1 MFASPKAKPLLIGL
15 GVTALAALS
24 SRAVPVEY
32 AANLVA
38 LIFAG
43 STYLLVLNKSSQLAA
58 SHGLVFGGVFE
69 PQPLSAPRIA
79 RELGGALGWAL
90 LGCAV
95 TFPAFWLGYRLWFG
109 LDAPFTFALPTG
121 FVDLALAQLLVIALP
136 EEMFYR
142 GYLQSAL
149 SVTDERTLNVF
160 GAKFGLGVLLSSAVF
175 ALGHLLATPNVSRL
189 AVFFPSLVFA
199 WLRVRT
205 RGVGSGVL
213 YHALCNLFSATLAHG
228 YGLD

>member
-1 MFASPKAKPLLIGL
+1 MFASPKAKPLSIGL

-58 SHGLVFGGVFE
+58 SHGLAFGGVFE
-69 PQPLSAPRIA
+69 PQPLSAARIA
-79 RELGGALGWAL
+79 RELGAALGWAL
-90 LGCAV
+90 VGCAV

-109 LDAPFTFALPTG
+109 LDAPFTFELPTG

-160 GAKFGLGVLLSSAVF
+160 GAKFGLGILLSSAVF